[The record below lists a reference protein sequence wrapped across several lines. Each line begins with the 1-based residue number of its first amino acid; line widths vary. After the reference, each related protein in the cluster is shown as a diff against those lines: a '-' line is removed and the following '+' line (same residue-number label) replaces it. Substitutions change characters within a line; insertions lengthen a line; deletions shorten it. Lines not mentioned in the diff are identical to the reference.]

1 MKEYKAGLI
10 GKYIKTT
17 HSKEIYAFLFPESQ
31 YTNHIIKTQEELD
44 NFFTKKDF
52 SFVNVTNPYKKTVI
66 SYLDKTSNTVKKTG
80 ACNLIINKKGILTGF
95 NTDYYGFYMMLKK
108 HQIEIKNKT
117 FLILGNGATASTVK
131 CVLEDHGAKS
141 ITIACR
147 NIKNPGEILFK
158 DIKNK
163 DIEVIINTTPVGSRV
178 KDKAIIKISDY
189 PKIETFI
196 DVIYHPYRTESMID
210 AKEQGKGAIGG
221 LDMLIFQAML
231 TYCLVTKTVIPE
243 IVWNFTK
250 KSLVLRH
257 TNLVFIGLPASGK
270 TTISKKLKQEL
281 DIKCLDTDAMI
292 EKALHK
298 KIKTIFK
305 EYGEDFFRETEEILV
320 KQIAKLEGVIIST
333 GGGTIIRKENYK
345 QLARNGIFVY
355 LKKTNFDDFI
365 PDKNR
370 PLVKSKDDIKKLY
383 KQRNPI
389 YEKAADITISAEND
403 MTTIVEEVKSAIFNS

>member
-1 MKEYKAGLI
+1 MIEKKAGLI

-17 HSKEIYAFLFPESQ
+17 YSKEIYAFLFSKTKYEN
-31 YTNHIIKTQEELD
+31 YIIKTQEQLD
-44 NFFTKKDF
+44 EFFTKKDF

-66 SYLDKTSNTVKKTG
+66 SYLDKTSNMVKKTG
-80 ACNLIINKKGILTGF
+80 VCNLIINKKGILTGF
-95 NTDYYGFYMMLKK
+95 NTDYYGFCSMLKK
-108 HQIEIKNKT
+108 HQIEIKDKS

-131 CVLEDHGAKS
+131 CVLKDRGAKS

-147 NIKNPGEILFK
+147 NIKNPGEVLFENIKKK
-158 DIKNK
+158 DVEI
-163 DIEVIINTTPVGSRV
+163 IINTTPVGSKI
-178 KDKAIIKISDY
+178 KDKAIVKISDF
-189 PKIETFI
+189 PKLETFI
-196 DVIYHPYRTESMID
+196 DVVYHPYRTESMIE

-221 LDMLIFQAML
+221 LDMLIYQAML
-231 TYCLVTKTVIPE
+231 TYCLVTKSVIPE
-243 IVWNFTK
+243 IVLNFTK

-257 TNLVFIGLPASGK
+257 TNLIFIGLPTSGK
-270 TTISKKLKQEL
+270 TTVGKKLKQEL
-281 DIKCLDTDAMI
+281 DIKCLDTDLMI

-298 KIKTIFK
+298 KVRTIIN
-305 EYGEDFFRETEEILV
+305 EYGEEFFRETEEVLV

-333 GGGTIIRKENYK
+333 GGGTIIKKENYK

-355 LKKTNFDDFI
+355 LKKTNFDDFV

-403 MTTIVEEVKSAIFNS
+403 MATIIEEVKSAIFNS